1 MSEYVEMSTEELTA
15 FYSILEQMNANLE
28 EINGN
33 LQGDSTD
40 DVSISQGG
48 EQTTDQNT
56 TSDSEV
62 LTELEQLQFISDQI
76 QTGQDSFSVFS
87 EDLRTQI
94 DKVADSSSQ
103 SDISDESLDAIVT
116 EIQIS
121 NQRINEIES
130 RSILYGDV
138 IIPLI
143 LVVFVGWWVIRQF
156 I

>member
-40 DVSISQGG
+40 DVSISQDD

-56 TSDSEV
+56 TSDSEI